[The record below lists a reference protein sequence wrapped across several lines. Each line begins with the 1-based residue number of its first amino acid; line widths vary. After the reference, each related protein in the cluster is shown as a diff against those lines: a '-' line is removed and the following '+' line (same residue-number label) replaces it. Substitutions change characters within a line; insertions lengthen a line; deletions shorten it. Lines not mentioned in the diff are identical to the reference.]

1 MEKNS
6 KMSNILLSVIVPCYN
21 QVKFLNDCLKSVQ
34 DLERLINLEIIVVDD
49 GSKFDVHDLV
59 YSTLYNFDKNRIR
72 IFKNSTNQGVSFS
85 RNTGLKLA
93 TGKYVYFLDSDD
105 YLNPRSIEKAIGFME
120 ESNLKLLIGSYLIK
134 SEKTSMIKNTFDF
147 YYLRRIKNGT
157 QNVFNLIDNQSIMNI
172 WGLLGAKLFD
182 RDFLLRNNI
191 EFDTEQAFF
200 EDYLFFIKA
209 LSRNMRIGWVLD
221 PLYTYRVATDHQVT
235 SQNELNYTTK
245 IVNSSAKAI
254 LWCYENKNEKMDLG
268 IAQLHVLGSL
278 FSTLKR
284 SSRKLEFIRYTRS
297 KINSDYFLNFHF
309 SFRQI
314 GKKNKFILLKNLIV
328 FGYFKAFVSCFTG
341 LIKELPELILWVI
354 LFILK
359 WLKIFFGISRKT
371 WEF

>member
-1 MEKNS
+1 
-6 KMSNILLSVIVPCYN
+6 
-21 QVKFLNDCLKSVQ
+21 
-34 DLERLINLEIIVVDD
+34 
-49 GSKFDVHDLV
+49 
-59 YSTLYNFDKNRIR
+59 
-72 IFKNSTNQGVSFS
+72 
-85 RNTGLKLA
+85 
-93 TGKYVYFLDSDD
+93 
-105 YLNPRSIEKAIGFME
+105 
-120 ESNLKLLIGSYLIK
+120 
-134 SEKTSMIKNTFDF
+134 
-147 YYLRRIKNGT
+147 
-157 QNVFNLIDNQSIMNI
+157 
-172 WGLLGAKLFD
+172 
-182 RDFLLRNNI
+182 
-191 EFDTEQAFF
+191 
-200 EDYLFFIKA
+200 
-209 LSRNMRIGWVLD
+209 MRIGWVLD